1 MYYDDIYMRDMKPAT
16 RVSEYSARI
25 LEFCERDPYL
35 REEME
40 IEMEKFLTSKP
51 EIYYTTS
58 EERES
63 ANLRFI
69 NYFLFSYSSTHYG
82 TTPLEVFLSK
92 KLSSLNKKDK
102 KIYSKFRFHIYSAF
116 EVLRVSLGSYFIA
129 KDLPSDKIY
138 KIRENRATYYME
150 EGDFIIARIVPYEKD
165 YALLH
170 ISLFLPKDVSY
181 QVKREWE
188 QMSPEGKKSFNPL
201 VLEKTLYQVEKEEK
215 TEDNLE
221 VVEKK
226 LRSKLKKYLGK
237 KAITIKQ
244 LRKKINETTDPLK
257 ILKELTEKINFSTTE
272 EFVEFQKLFSSFWNL
287 SPRDEF
293 GGKSPKQKEEEVGPK
308 ERELTKDLMHYI
320 SSEIDPEKFSSQ
332 DDLEREIEKYRNKW
346 LSHPQIELNGK
357 SPWQVILEERKKLG
371 NPRKDFSIKVRIT
384 PIIPRPEI
392 KSRLNN
398 ITSKD
403 TPFVKDVE
411 AFIAYF
417 EHNRVK
423 VTPKNRWI
431 PFKHLKIIEQ
441 NFKYKDSFIFLGEE
455 EERGEEPHKHYINF
469 IDKICRAGRFIYLDR
484 KGRINVNKTWVK
496 KFSQKS
502 YGGKL
507 FELFRIWVEDVD
519 WKDLQANDFLDYYC
533 DMYQEHFET
542 SLYHLSHLKVNEKTT
557 PKQLVYKLYASKI
570 KMIESQQ
577 GLIDDLAMKVESI
590 LLDYLKWLGVIETE
604 EREIIKDAGIFFIKK
619 FWVSPAG
626 KKLIDRMMQ
635 HFIKKGKIK
644 I

>member
-25 LEFCERDPYL
+25 LEFCEQDPYL

-40 IEMEKFLTSKP
+40 TEIGRFFTSKP
-51 EIYYTTS
+51 QIYYTTS

-63 ANLRFI
+63 ANLRFTD
-69 NYFLFSYSSTHYG
+69 YFLFSYSSSHYG

-92 KLSSLNKKDK
+92 KLSTLNKKDE

-116 EVLRVSLGSYFIA
+116 EVLRVSIGSYFIA
-129 KDLPSDKIY
+129 EDLPSNKIY
-138 KIRENRATYYME
+138 RIRENRATYYLE

-170 ISLFLPKDVSY
+170 ISLFLPKDISY
-181 QVKREWE
+181 PIKREWK
-188 QMSPEGKKSFNPL
+188 QMSPEDKKSLNPL
-201 VLEKTLYQVEKEEK
+201 MVEKTLYQEEK
-215 TEDNLE
+215 GKKEEDNLE
-221 VVEKK
+221 AVEKK
-226 LRSKLKKYLGK
+226 LRRKLKKYLGK

-244 LRKKINETTDPLK
+244 LRKKINETTNPLK
-257 ILKELTEKINFSTTE
+257 ILKELAEKINFSTPE
-272 EFVEFQKLFSSFWNL
+272 EFIEFQKLFSSFWNL

-293 GGKSPKQKEEEVGPK
+293 GGKSPQQKEEEVGPK
-308 ERELTKDLMHYI
+308 ERELIKDFMHYI
-320 SSEIDPEKFSSQ
+320 YSEIDPEKFSSQ
-332 DDLEREIEKYRNKW
+332 DDLERKIEECRNRW
-346 LSHPQIELNGK
+346 LSHPQIELNNK
-357 SPWQVILEERKKLG
+357 SPWQVILEERRKLG
-371 NPRKDFSIKVRIT
+371 NPRKDFSIKVSIT
-384 PIIPRPEI
+384 PVIPKPEI
-392 KSRLNN
+392 NLDN
-398 ITSKD
+398 ITPEDS
-403 TPFVKDVE
+403 PFVKDVE

-455 EERGEEPHKHYINF
+455 EQRGEEPHKHYINF
-469 IDKICRAGRFIYLDR
+469 VDKICRAGGFIYLNE

-519 WKDLQANDFLDYYC
+519 WKDLQTNDFLDYYC
-533 DMYQEHFET
+533 DMYQKHFKDT
-542 SLYHLSHLKVNEKTT
+542 LYHLYHLKVNEKIT

-577 GLIDDLAMKVESI
+577 GLMDNLAMNVESI

-619 FWVSPAG
+619 FWVSSAG
-626 KKLIDRMMQ
+626 KKLINQMALY
-635 HFIKKGKIK
+635 FIKKGKIK
-644 I
+644 T